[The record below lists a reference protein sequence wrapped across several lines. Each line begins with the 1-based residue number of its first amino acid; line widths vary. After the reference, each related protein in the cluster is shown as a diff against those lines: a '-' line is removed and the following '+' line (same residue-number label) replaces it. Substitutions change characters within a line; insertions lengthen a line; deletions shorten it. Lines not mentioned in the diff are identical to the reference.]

1 LKDRRGDQRG
11 GVNGSQTKFL
21 TKFGLYPK
29 INPDP
34 QHTKSSGADTGE
46 ATLAVPWRDSQ
57 SQKEIGTSRD
67 EILGSTDC
75 DARTGY
81 HALYEEPTKNRRR
94 NRTQKKKTAA
104 AKSNHEPVICFREN
118 GADHGNR
125 GAVGSSRRVA
135 RRACGKRCRRKML
148 SKLEHRGAAVV
159 MGQGLPAR
167 SGRIR
172 W

>member
-1 LKDRRGDQRG
+1 VSNNLGFHKVEGPKRRPEG

-94 NRTQKKKTAA
+94 NRTQKKKQ
-104 AKSNHEPVICFREN
+104 RQR
-118 GADHGNR
+118 NR
-125 GAVGSSRRVA
+125 TTR
-135 RRACGKRCRRKML
+135 
-148 SKLEHRGAAVV
+148 
-159 MGQGLPAR
+159 P
-167 SGRIR
+167 
-172 W
+172 